1 MTNEEIYRNFRIEV
15 INKQNSIQKAYHFNV
30 LDAQCGHIV
39 ENSHTNILMQLLQY
53 KNRYGYVFL
62 EDFISLAG
70 FDIHIEKNDVVQFN
84 TEYFNKVNLDKE
96 SVKEKLGRIDGLI
109 YCKSK
114 FAIIIEN
121 KINGAG
127 NQQRQLCRYVDAII
141 NNLSVNM
148 EQVWIVFLT
157 REGIEDPD
165 EDSVQYLRKKNLLD
179 EKNADDDNNIT
190 GPHYFPCTY
199 RDNIL
204 GWLKDSVLPI
214 VMHKEESLYS
224 GLVQYIDFLEG
235 MLGKRDSAL
244 IIELKQWFKEQEF
257 WNNQVGIIAQNTFL
271 HGLYNSVIDKRS
283 KQTKNKNYDDEI
295 KIIDLFRTIIDE
307 ILEEPMMNFL
317 DVTKNYFVQNKLISL
332 DSYHLNHHP
341 GYYYITIRDKRWPKG
356 VYFGWARLGINML
369 IDNDSK
375 KTNYTLCVNLNKC
388 ECNNNELKM
397 ALKNSGFEYDKQLA
411 EYRKSINVEKRF
423 LQLTEAEQKEFLEC
437 FYKKNFKE
445 IVKNYQKMYKDSL

>member
-1 MTNEEIYRNFRIEV
+1 MTNEDIYCNFCKEV
-15 INKQNSIQKAYHFNV
+15 VKKQNSIQKAYHFNV

-53 KNRYGYVFL
+53 KNQYGYVFL

-70 FDIHIEKNDVVQFN
+70 FDIHIEKNDDIQFN
-84 TEYFNKVNLDKE
+84 TEYFNKAKLGNENDKE
-96 SVKEKLGRIDGLI
+96 RQGRIDGLV
-109 YCKSK
+109 YCKNK
-114 FAIIIEN
+114 FAIIFEN

-127 NQQRQLCRYVDAII
+127 NQPKQLYRYINAII
-141 NNLSVNM
+141 KDKIVSGM

-157 REGIEDPD
+157 REGVEDPD
-165 EDSVQYLRKKNLLD
+165 PDSVEYLRNNDLLD
-179 EKNADDDNNIT
+179 NNNADDKNIT
-190 GPHYFPCTY
+190 GSNYFPCTY

-204 GWLKDSVLPI
+204 DWLKENVLPI

-244 IIELKQWFKEQEF
+244 VIELKQWFKEQEL
-257 WNNQVGIIAQNTFL
+257 WKEKGREGIIKQNKFL
-271 HGLYNSVIDKRS
+271 QDLYNDVNIKRS
-283 KQTKNKNYDDEI
+283 ELTKNKEYDDNKI

-341 GYYYITIRDKRWPKG
+341 GYYYITIRDKKWPKG
-356 VYFGWARLGINML
+356 VYFGWVLLGINML
-369 IDNDSK
+369 VDDGSK
-375 KTNYTLCVNLNKC
+375 KRITLCVL
-388 ECNNNELKM
+388 
-397 ALKNSGFEYDKQLA
+397 
-411 EYRKSINVEKRF
+411 I
-423 LQLTEAEQKEFLEC
+423 
-437 FYKKNFKE
+437 
-445 IVKNYQKMYKDSL
+445 

>member
-1 MTNEEIYRNFRIEV
+1 MTNEEIYRNFREEV
-15 INKQNSIQKAYHFNV
+15 VKKQNSIQKAYHFNV

-53 KNRYGYVFL
+53 KNQYGYVFL

-70 FDIHIEKNDVVQFN
+70 FDIHIEKNDDIQFN
-84 TEYFNKVNLDKE
+84 TEYFNKVKLGNKNDK
-96 SVKEKLGRIDGLI
+96 KKQGRIDGLVC
-109 YCKSK
+109 CKNK

-127 NQQRQLCRYVDAII
+127 NQPNQLSRYVDAII
-141 NNLSVNM
+141 NDEIVSCM

-165 EDSVQYLRKKNLLD
+165 PDSVQYLKEKELLDKKNT
-179 EKNADDDNNIT
+179 DDDNIT
-190 GPHYFPCTY
+190 GPHYFSCTY
-199 RDNIL
+199 RDNIFD
-204 GWLKDSVLPI
+204 WLKESVLPI

-244 IIELKQWFKEQEF
+244 IIELKQWFQEQEF
-257 WNNQVGIIAQNTFL
+257 WENQVGIIEQNEFL
-271 HGLYNSVIDKRS
+271 HGLYNFVTDIRS
-283 KQTKNKNYDDEI
+283 KQTKSKKYDNEI

-317 DVTKNYFVQNKLISL
+317 DVTKNYFVQNKLISM

-341 GYYYITIRDKRWPKG
+341 SYYYITIRDKKWPKG
-356 VYFGWARLGINML
+356 VCFGWALLGINML
-369 IDNDSK
+369 VDDGSK
-375 KTNYTLCVNLNKC
+375 KTNYTLFVNLNKC
-388 ECNNNELKM
+388 ECKNDGLKK
-397 ALKNSGFEYDKQLA
+397 ALEDNGFKYDNQLA
-411 EYRKSINVEKRF
+411 EYRKSIKVEKRF
-423 LQLTEAEQKEFLEC
+423 LQLNEDKQKEFLEA
-437 FYKKNFKE
+437 FYEKNFKD
-445 IVKNYQKMYKDSL
+445 IVINYQKNV